1 MRVKYGTARRRKKK
15 RLFRAAKG
23 YFLGRRTLYRTV
35 IESVHRSWA
44 YATRDRKNR
53 KREFR
58 RLWITRINAAT
69 RQRGM
74 KYSRFMEG
82 LKAAEIDIN
91 RKTLSELAIH
101 EPAAFDKLVEI
112 AKAKLEIKHK
122 NLAK

>member
-1 MRVKYGTARRRKKK
+1 MRSSYGAACRRKKK
-15 RLFRAAKG
+15 RLFKAAKG

-35 IESVHRSWA
+35 KETVHRAWMFS
-44 YATRDRKNR
+44 TRDRKTR

-69 RQRGM
+69 RQRGF

-82 LKAAEIDIN
+82 LKAAGIDIN
-91 RKTLSELAIH
+91 RKMLSELAIH

-112 AKAKLEIKHK
+112 AKAKIEEKMSK
-122 NLAK
+122 

>member
-1 MRVKYGTARRRKKK
+1 MKSSYGAARRRKKK
-15 RLFRAAKG
+15 RLFKAAKG

-35 IESVHRSWA
+35 KETVHRAWA
-44 YATRDRKNR
+44 FSTRDRKTR

-69 RQRGM
+69 RQRGF

-82 LKAAEIDIN
+82 LKAAGININ
-91 RKTLSELAIH
+91 RKVLSELAIF

-112 AKAKLEIKHK
+112 AKVQIEQKVSK
-122 NLAK
+122 